1 MALAMSDL
9 AGDREMHKSK
19 FIDRSRFCQIQWS
32 DNGPTVETKNSEADR
47 LNDPAERAG
56 AGGQGDSIGVRL
68 KANGASKTILD

>member
-19 FIDRSRFCQIQWS
+19 SIDRSRFCQIQWS

-47 LNDPAERAG
+47 LNDSAEHAG
-56 AGGQGDSIGVRL
+56 ESGQRDQVTVIS
-68 KANGASKTILD
+68 DQ